1 MEIQYCM
8 FQANETCNDVD
19 DNDHRGGSE
28 HSGDHNDDGRDD
40 SDGGFVECDGNY
52 D

>member
-1 MEIQYCM
+1 M

-19 DNDHRGGSE
+19 DNDHRGG
-28 HSGDHNDDGRDD
+28 SGDHNDDGRDD